1 MWKSVL
7 VQRTLPL
14 TISYLLLIIA
24 GISLDYL
31 LHIANLVW
39 VGRYL
44 GIAGT
49 IFLASSFSYSARK
62 KKVIKNGALKFFLKL
77 HCNTG
82 WIGTLMIIV
91 HSGIHFNA
99 ILPWAATGLMMVVTA
114 SGHVGQYLLK
124 KVKEE
129 VKIKMQQLGINGAVD
144 DELEHQQY
152 WDTLTIKT
160 LELWRKIHMPMVSI
174 LLALTT
180 IHILSIFFFWNWR

>member
-1 MWKSVL
+1 
-7 VQRTLPL
+7 
-14 TISYLLLIIA
+14 
-24 GISLDYL
+24 
-31 LHIANLVW
+31 
-39 VGRYL
+39 
-44 GIAGT
+44 
-49 IFLASSFSYSARK
+49 
-62 KKVIKNGALKFFLKL
+62 
-77 HCNTG
+77 
-82 WIGTLMIIV
+82 
-91 HSGIHFNA
+91 
-99 ILPWAATGLMMVVTA
+99 MMVVTA

-129 VKIKMQQLGINGAVD
+129 VKIKMQQLGINCAVD

>member
-44 GIAGT
+44 GIVGT

-62 KKVIKNGALKFFLKL
+62 KKVIKSGALKFFLKL